1 MRITKVDSFAKMSL
15 RVFATLGEAKGACF
29 QQPCSLDRGWG
40 AENRKIE
47 EWYSF
52 AILCTFTQA
61 KCCGKETAAASRGV
75 LKIPGFGGFKKKP
88 QHFCCGSLAKG
99 EAIFGGRTL
108 QS

>member
-1 MRITKVDSFAKMSL
+1 MRITKVDSIAKGRL
-15 RVFATLGEAKGACF
+15 RSFATLGEAKGDCF

-61 KCCGKETAAASRGV
+61 KCCWKEADCCGSGL
-75 LKIPGFGGFKKKP
+75 LKIPGFGGSKKS
-88 QHFCCGSLAKG
+88 HNISVVAL
-99 EAIFGGRTL
+99 
-108 QS
+108 